1 MDLLDFILNLAG
13 LLLWFGWRQT
23 RARLVVPNA
32 GISLLSTLRRTDAG
46 EHRTHLLP
54 LLAGL
59 LVVRWLVYWQV
70 GQSVDWVARLR
81 FGLLPVPFRSG
92 YWDFMLLYSVGSFLH
107 AVAVAYL
114 WLVLLSILHP
124 RAVDTPQNRF
134 VREQLGVLDALP
146 WALRLLLPGVAVG
159 AAWMLAGPVFEWMN
173 LIPEAK
179 SLGHRGQ
186 QALVN
191 GLALYLE
198 LRWLIVGLLAVGLL
212 NSYVYLGRA
221 TVWAYVQTTSQTLLL
236 PLRWVLELP
245 GALLGRIS
253 KSDWAVLT
261 GQFLALRFGRVDFVP
276 VVAIVGVF
284 LGTDRAIRALALLY
298 SQLPF

>member
-23 RARLVVPNA
+23 RARLVVPSA

-92 YWDFMLLYSVGSFLH
+92 YWDYMLLYSIGSFLH
-107 AVAVAYL
+107 ALAVAYL
-114 WLVLLSILHP
+114 WLVLLSMLHP

-134 VREQLGVLDALP
+134 VREQLGVLDRWP
-146 WALRLLLPGVAVG
+146 WAVRLLLPGVAVG
-159 AAWMLAGPVFEWMN
+159 VAWMLAGPVFEWMH
-173 LIPEAK
+173 LVPEAK

-198 LRWLIVGLLAVGLL
+198 LRWLLLGLLGVGLL

-221 TVWAYVQTTSQTLLL
+221 TVWSYVQAASQTLLL
-236 PLRWVLELP
+236 PLRWLLELP
-245 GALLGRIS
+245 GALLTRIS
-253 KSDWAVLT
+253 RSEWALLM
-261 GQFLALRFGRVDFVP
+261 GQVLALRFGRIDLVP
-276 VVAIVGVF
+276 VVAIVAVL
-284 LGTDRAIRALALLY
+284 LGADQAIRALARIY
-298 SQLPF
+298 AQLPF